1 MLGSKD
7 KNCTYIFFSIL
18 LICINIFLVSIISL
32 SPVYFAFVI
41 SMGMLF
47 ILFSFY
53 PRFQIGRLRMDDKI
67 LILLSLLL
75 CVNVTITTAINNG
88 NISSF
93 ITYIFSVIC
102 FTLSFTVTQIPKRN
116 IKKTFYLFKYISL
129 LLFVVE
135 VIYRFSYSQ
144 AKHSYFYFYD
154 YKHNSIMFPDTNA
167 TAVCIEFFLAFLLYL
182 KTRNVIKIY
191 LLEILIGFVLLFLT
205 FSRAALFGLVCFGAI
220 WFFLKCKSYIVK
232 YLMLMSVFIA
242 GIVIITV
249 FIKDGSFITK
259 LDLYAQTF
267 DYIQRVDYLHLFI
280 GNGLDSSVNIL
291 TRYGH
296 TFVTL
301 YIVELGIN
309 NFILLLA
316 LLSILVFKTKYSLFL
331 IVPYIVSGA
340 SYMPFVIP
348 FFYLYLGLIYNL
360 EYYRNDLFDKRE
372 VRRKKYE
379 RVLRICFTNR
389 R

>member
-1 MLGSKD
+1 MLNSKN
-7 KNCTYIFFSIL
+7 KSCTYLFFSIFV
-18 LICINIFLVSIISL
+18 ISINVFLVSILSL

-41 SMGMLF
+41 SMTMLF
-47 ILFSFY
+47 VLFSFY
-53 PRFQIGRLRMDDKI
+53 PRFQIGRLGMDDKI

-75 CVNVTITTAINNG
+75 CVNVTFTTVINNG

-102 FTLSFTVTQIPKRN
+102 FSFSFTVTQIPKRY
-116 IKKTFYLFKYISL
+116 IKKIFYLLKYISL
-129 LLFVVE
+129 LLFIIE

-167 TAVCIEFFLAFLLYL
+167 TAVCIEFFVAFLLYL
-182 KTRNVIKIY
+182 KTRNVIKVY

-205 FSRAALFGLVCFGAI
+205 FSRAALFGLVCFGVI
-220 WFFLKCKSYIVK
+220 WFYLKCKSYIVR
-232 YLMLMSVFIA
+232 YFMLMSVFIA
-242 GIVIITV
+242 GIGVIIV
-249 FIKDGSFITK
+249 FIEDGSFITK
-259 LDLYAQTF
+259 LDLYIQTF
-267 DYIQRVDYLHLFI
+267 DYIQKIDFLHLFI

-309 NFILLLA
+309 NLILLLIF
-316 LLSILVFKTKYSLFL
+316 LSILVFKTKYSLFM
-331 IVPYIVSGA
+331 IVPYIVTGA

-360 EYYRNDLFDKRE
+360 ECYRNDLFDKKE
-372 VRRKKYE
+372 RRRLRDE
-379 RVLRICFTNR
+379 RMLCICFANR